1 MTLERLTLE
10 KPVYGRQKPA
20 YAHFVARIFLKILA
34 EQLPHFIRNLLQVL
48 FLNKGFCAK
57 GKEKGFFTKEMSSYG
72 TWLK

>member
-10 KPVYGRQKPA
+10 KPVYGRQIPA
-20 YAHFVARIFLKILA
+20 YAHFVARIFQKILA

-57 GKEKGFFTKEMSSYG
+57 GKGKGFFTKEMYSYG
-72 TWLK
+72 T